1 MRALQALGM
10 AQRRACKI
18 LKVNRATM
26 RYKTQR
32 PRPTELILRMCE
44 LAQKHRRFGI
54 RRLLIKVRQ
63 EGFDIGHNSFYAL
76 YRKEG
81 LQVRNRR
88 RRRVR
93 FVRGPKPPPPTIP
106 NQRWSL
112 DFMHDRTAGG
122 RRFRI
127 LTIVDDFS
135 RESPAID
142 VAYSMPSR
150 RVIDVLER
158 LAETRDLPRVLKCD
172 NGTEFTSYEM
182 LRWAGERGI
191 ELQFIDPGKPTQNA
205 FIESFNRRLRDECLD
220 EHAFQSFHEAEALIH
235 AWHRFYNF
243 ERPHSAIGYKTP
255 MAFLEAYQ
263 KREQDEP
270 TAQLAVG

>member
-1 MRALQALGM
+1 MRALQELGIG
-10 AQRRACKI
+10 QRRACKI
-18 LKVNRATM
+18 LKVCRATI

-32 PRPTELILRMCE
+32 PRPTALILRMCE

-54 RRLLIKVRQ
+54 RRLHIKVMQ
-63 EGFDIGHNSFYAL
+63 EGFEISHNSFYAL

-81 LQVRNRR
+81 LQVPVRR
-88 RRRVR
+88 QRRVR
-93 FVRGPKPPPPTIP
+93 FVRGPKLPAPTAP

-112 DFMHDRTAGG
+112 DFMHDRLCGG

-142 VAYSMPSR
+142 IAYSMPTR
-150 RVIDVLER
+150 RVINVLEN
-158 LAETRDLPRVLKCD
+158 LAKTRGLPRALKCD

-205 FIESFNRRLRDECLD
+205 YIESFNRRVRDECLD
-220 EHAFQSFHEAEALIH
+220 ENSFETFAHAQETIYG
-235 AWHRFYNF
+235 WHHFYNN

-255 MAFLEAYQ
+255 VAFLQSLKLQTDMPES
-263 KREQDEP
+263 
-270 TAQLAVG
+270 AQSAVA